1 MAWPYQRTNV
11 IANDVEAKRE
21 AMRGL
26 GRGRRRAGDGAAAAA
41 ARRGQGG
48 VIEVAVE
55 KCTRVSRQTGCAMA
69 WPNGG
74 SGRAGR
80 RRRSSGGGRQR
91 VEEEGEGR
99 CLYGGSLWHRV
110 IKSPGT

>member
-21 AMRGL
+21 AMHGL
-26 GRGRRRAGDGAAAAA
+26 RQGRRRAGDGAAA

-48 VIEVAVE
+48 VIEAAVE

-80 RRRSSGGGRQR
+80 CGGRGGGGRQR
-91 VEEEGEGR
+91 VEEDGEGR
-99 CLYGGSLWHRV
+99 CLYGGSLWRRV

>member
-1 MAWPYQRTNV
+1 
-11 IANDVEAKRE
+11 
-21 AMRGL
+21 MRSVD
-26 GRGRRRAGDGAAAAA
+26 AETA

-48 VIEVAVE
+48 VVEAAVE

-99 CLYGGSLWHRV
+99 CLYGGNLWHRV
-110 IKSPGT
+110 IKSPGTKGSLRYRLGIQPVPKESLRYRVTSHPVP